1 MHYEKVTDKSRNVN
15 GQIAD
20 EKQSVSI
27 VILLLVLTLVAT
39 SFYLGG
45 V

>member
-1 MHYEKVTDKSRNVN
+1 
-15 GQIAD
+15 
-20 EKQSVSI
+20 VSI

-45 V
+45 VWSPHCS